1 MPTDDQCSYTEHLT
15 TDQHGRG
22 GSHIDAA
29 TARAWL
35 DVQLARQGVTS
46 PTISNRDTLRKL
58 ATLFYAGLDTPRS
71 SSSPEGESWKGRT
84 RGQTAG
90 ERRSGR

>member
-1 MPTDDQCSYTEHLT
+1 MPDQDHEQPPAAPQAATD
-15 TDQHGRG
+15 GPR
-22 GSHIDAA
+22 IDAQ

-35 DVQLARQGVTS
+35 DEQLARQGITA

-71 SSSPEGESWKGRT
+71 SSSPEGESPKGRT